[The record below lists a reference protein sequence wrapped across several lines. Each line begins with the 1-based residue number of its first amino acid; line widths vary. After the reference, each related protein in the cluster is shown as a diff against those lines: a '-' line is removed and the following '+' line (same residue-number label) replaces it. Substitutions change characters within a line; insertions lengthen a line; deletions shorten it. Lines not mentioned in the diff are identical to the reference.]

1 MKGHSATVVKKM
13 ISRWIA
19 VLLALTMF
27 TGCGKAFDSQTE
39 QVTEETGKVEQTQ
52 VETAEFS
59 FVDGV
64 PVLDIEGIGKVDH
77 PAWIATYALGYMGAE
92 SYYAL
97 DVDQSDIYAENCIN
111 WLKENAQENEAGL
124 LGWSYSFD
132 STYNDV
138 SITAPWYSGF
148 GQACGIEA
156 LVRWYEKTG
165 DQEALELAQK
175 TAQMLFEPIAEGGL
189 LFSSGDDIW
198 FEEIPSID
206 QEPSHILN
214 GHMRACIALYL
225 LYDATGDETFLKWY
239 NQGIETLESWLPLY
253 DTGYWLRYD
262 LNPKKEGL
270 LFRFNNPE
278 GGTLMELA
286 IDEIRLTDPLTGES
300 TVIDVGAE
308 DDMDPASGS
317 YLAGLDWQVE
327 STPDGHTVRRLVAA
341 EVESDYGTS
350 SAKPNS
356 YFYLNLPG
364 EWTDNLRTD
373 WFELTISYKDE
384 QEGRVVVEQRS
395 IAPDEEYVAM
405 RDGELLLSGSG
416 EWREWTVPVR
426 PSDLGWPVGTLY
438 AEKHMQYLETL
449 SAFTPELTSWTETA
463 CGYLNTAQMKLDAE
477 TAMQNAEIVEA
488 EETVLPEQTTVYIP
502 YLSVDADGVAL
513 MHYVA
518 DDATTTIDFNGIA
531 LPDKGTDGCYSP
543 YIISCQAMGNTAAFA
558 FTPGDPG
565 SLANEYPYWGE
576 HDWILMDTATEQATP
591 EAAYTWLRKN
601 AAVVEDSLVWCM
613 NEPNAYNDLVQEAGW
628 QSAFWQRYVL
638 DAFMAIDDTEMVRKA
653 AYAYGYTTEEGGIS
667 SVGRDGSLWFE
678 EVPNNSHILNA
689 HLASLVALSNVNNMI
704 DDSRIQELYE
714 CGLEA
719 LRENLYR
726 YDTGYWTR
734 YDMNPQ
740 KNILFELEWNGTES
754 SPQIDSISIYNPN
767 LNTATQLDIGS
778 EKDYEGTCYMSGL
791 RWQMT
796 ELADECTVRTIAA
809 PQPDDDANERAAY
822 FRTTLPTYEP
832 TDDFT
837 TPAQQIVIRYKDT
850 AAGEFTVLRQNIADG
865 NVLRMEPLNDAVIT
879 CTGDGQ
885 WKTAVITLRP
895 QDLGWYMGPDYQ
907 AYHNEQLGLIAE
919 QTGDWYF
926 AQTCEKWEYY
936 LQTQTAAQ

>member
-1 MKGHSATVVKKM
+1 M

-19 VLLALTMF
+19 ALLAVTVF
-27 TGCGKAFDSQTE
+27 TGCGKASDSQTE
-39 QVTEETGKVEQTQ
+39 QTTAETEQVEQTQ

-77 PAWIATYALGYMGAE
+77 PAWIATYALGYMGVE
-92 SYYAL
+92 SYYVL
-97 DVDQSDIYAENCIN
+97 DVDQSDTYAENCIN
-111 WLKENAQENEAGL
+111 WLKENAQENEDGL
-124 LGWSYSFD
+124 VGWSYSFD

-138 SITAPWYSGF
+138 TITAPWYSGF

-165 DQEALELAQK
+165 DQEALELAEK
-175 TAQMLFEPIAEGGL
+175 SAQMLFAPIAEGGL

-198 FEEIPSID
+198 FEEIPTTD

-214 GHMRACIALYL
+214 GHMRACIALHL
-225 LYDATGDETFLKWY
+225 LYDATGDESVLEWY
-239 NQGIETLESWLPLY
+239 DRGIDTLESWLPMY
-253 DTGYWLRYD
+253 DAGYWLRYD

-308 DDMDPASGS
+308 GDMDPASGS

-373 WFELTISYKDE
+373 WFELTITYKDE

-395 IAPDEEYVAM
+395 IGPDEEYVAM

-426 PSDLGWPVGTLY
+426 PSDLGWSVGTLY
-438 AEKHMQYLETL
+438 AEKHVQYLETL

-463 CGYLNTAQMKLDAE
+463 RGYLNTAQMKLDAE
-477 TAMQNAEIVEA
+477 TTMQAVEIVEG
-488 EETVLPEQTTVYIP
+488 EETVLPEQTPMMPFY
-502 YLSVDADGVAL
+502 SVDENGVVCQHASSEETNIVNGLWDYNNPSVIGEPLYSPFIVAMQAIEGGSYFQNVADGND
-513 MHYVA
+513 Y
-518 DDATTTIDFNGIA
+518 I
-531 LPDKGTDGCYSP
+531 GTDPFWS
-543 YIISCQAMGNTAAFA
+543 Q
-558 FTPGDPG
+558 
-565 SLANEYPYWGE
+565 
-576 HDWILMDTATEQATP
+576 
-591 EAAYTWLRKN
+591 YTWISAENASDLVKKEPAYQWLREN
-601 AAVVEDSLVWCM
+601 AEIVGDSLVWTFSFS
-613 NEPNAYNDLVQEAGW
+613 NAYNDLVQEAGW
-628 QSAFWQRYVL
+628 QSAFSQRYVI
-638 DAFMAIDDTEMVRKA
+638 DAFMAIKDKEMVQKA
-653 AYAYGYTTEEGGIS
+653 AYAYGYTTDEGGIA

-714 CGLEA
+714 RGLEA

-726 YDTGYWTR
+726 YDTGYWTK

-740 KNILFELEWNGTES
+740 KNILFELEWNGAES
-754 SPQIDSISIYNPN
+754 SPQIDSISMYNPN

-778 EKDYEGTCYMSGL
+778 EKDYEGACYMSGL

-809 PQPDDDANERAAY
+809 PQPDDEVNERAAY
-822 FRTTLPTYEP
+822 FRMTLPTYEP

-850 AAGEFTVLRQNIADG
+850 AAGELTVLRQNIADG

-885 WKTAVITLRP
+885 WKTAVIALRP

-926 AQTCEKWEYY
+926 AQTCEKLEYY
-936 LQTQTAAQ
+936 LETQTAAQ

>member
-1 MKGHSATVVKKM
+1 MKGYSATLVKKM

-19 VLLALTMF
+19 ALLAVTVF
-27 TGCGKAFDSQTE
+27 TGCGKASDSQTE
-39 QVTEETGKVEQTQ
+39 QTTAETEQVEQTQ

-77 PAWIATYALGYMGAE
+77 PAWIATYALGYMGVE
-92 SYYAL
+92 SYYVL
-97 DVDQSDIYAENCIN
+97 DVDQSDTYAENCIN
-111 WLKENAQENEAGL
+111 WLKENAQEKEAGL
-124 LGWSYSFD
+124 VGWSYSFD

-138 SITAPWYSGF
+138 TITAPWYSGF

-165 DQEALELAQK
+165 DQEALELAEES
-175 TAQMLFEPIAEGGL
+175 AQMLFEPIAEGGL

-198 FEEIPSID
+198 FEEIPTTD

-214 GHMRACIALYL
+214 GHMRACIALHL
-225 LYDATGDETFLKWY
+225 LYDATGDESVLEWY
-239 NQGIETLESWLPLY
+239 DRGIDTLESWLPMY
-253 DTGYWLRYD
+253 DAGYWLRYD

-308 DDMDPASGS
+308 GDMDPASGS

-364 EWTDNLRTD
+364 KWTDNLRTD
-373 WFELTISYKDE
+373 WFELTITYKDE

-395 IAPDEEYVAM
+395 IGPDEEYVAM

-426 PSDLGWPVGTLY
+426 PSDLGWSVGTLY
-438 AEKHMQYLETL
+438 AEKHVQYLETL

-463 CGYLNTAQMKLDAE
+463 RGYLNTAQMKLDAE
-477 TAMQNAEIVEA
+477 AAMQNVEIVEA
-488 EETVLPEQTTVYIP
+488 QETVLPEQTPTMP
-502 YLSVDADGVAL
+502 FFSVDDNGVVCQHVAADE
-513 MHYVA
+513 
-518 DDATTTIDFNGIA
+518 TIIVNGSWDHTNPSIIGG
-531 LPDKGTDGCYSP
+531 PVYSP
-543 YIISCQAMGNTAAFA
+543 YIIANQAIIGSSYFRNFLDGNDYIDTDPFWSQYNWVSAKNAAELVRKE
-558 FTPGDPG
+558 P
-565 SLANEYPYWGE
+565 
-576 HDWILMDTATEQATP
+576 
-591 EAAYTWLRKN
+591 AYTWLREN
-601 AAVVEDSLVWCM
+601 AKTVGDSLVWTFDFQ
-613 NEPNAYNDLVQEAGW
+613 NAYNDLVQEAGW
-628 QSAFWQRYVL
+628 QSAFSQRYVI

-653 AYAYGYTTEEGGIS
+653 AYAYGYTTDEGGIA

-714 CGLEA
+714 RGLEA

-726 YDTGYWTR
+726 YDTGYWTK

-754 SPQIDSISIYNPN
+754 SPQIDSISMYNPN
-767 LNTATQLDIGS
+767 LNTATQLDIGA
-778 EKDYEGTCYMSGL
+778 EKDYEGACYMSGL

-809 PQPDDDANERAAY
+809 PQPDDEANERAAY
-822 FRTTLPTYEP
+822 FRMTLPTYEP

-837 TPAQQIVIRYKDT
+837 TPAQQIIIRYKDT
-850 AAGEFTVLRQNIADG
+850 AAGELTILRQNIADG
-865 NVLRMEPLNDAVIT
+865 NVLRMDPLNDAVIT
-879 CTGDGQ
+879 CTGDGE

-895 QDLGWYMGPDYQ
+895 QDQGWYMGPDYQ
-907 AYHNEQLGLIAE
+907 SYHNEQLSLIAE

-926 AQTCEKWEYY
+926 AQTCQKWEYY
-936 LQTQTAAQ
+936 LEKQTAAQ